1 MTAHD
6 LEAAPAIP
14 ALRPPTPSTV
24 LVQGRLPYALSVL
37 AAVAAALA
45 AGASVLFPSVLTGT
59 AVASGNMRGTAL
71 AVLVVGLPVLVTAM
85 VGTARGSPRALV
97 VWLGTLAYLLYQAV
111 LFCFAVPLN
120 RVFLSYVAYLGLCLW
135 SLVTLLLR
143 TSLDAFVGRVSP
155 RMPARRLAAVAA
167 ALVLANGYA
176 WLSQIVP
183 ATVGDV
189 PGSLLKDTGLLTN
202 PVFVQDLAVWLPLLA
217 AAAAATW
224 NRRPWGLLVVGAMLG
239 MFVLESVS
247 IATDQWFGARA
258 APLSESASLSAV
270 PAFAALAV
278 ITALPLAWF
287 CRFLIEDAPAPGAR
301 DGAVV
306 HVDERIGTSS

>member
-1 MTAHD
+1 M
-6 LEAAPAIP
+6 
-14 ALRPPTPSTV
+14 
-24 LVQGRLPYALSVL
+24 
-37 AAVAAALA
+37 
-45 AGASVLFPSVLTGT
+45 
-59 AVASGNMRGTAL
+59 
-71 AVLVVGLPVLVTAM
+71 AVLLVGLPVLATAM
-85 VGTARGSPRALV
+85 LGAARGSPRGLV
-97 VWLGTLAYLLYQAV
+97 VWLGTLAYLLYQGV

-120 RVFLSYVAYLGLCLW
+120 RVFLAYVAYLGLCLW

-143 TSLDAFVGRVSP
+143 TSLDAFAGRVSP

-167 ALVLANGYA
+167 FLVLANGYA

-183 ATVGDV
+183 ATVDND

-217 AAAAATW
+217 VAAVATW

-239 MFVLESVS
+239 MFVLESIS

-258 APLSESASLSAV
+258 DPLSPSASVSAV

-278 ITALPLAWF
+278 ITALPLVWF
-287 CRFLIEDAPAPGAR
+287 CRFLTEDAPAPGAR
-301 DGAVV
+301 DGSVV
-306 HVDERIGTSS
+306 HVDQRIGTSS